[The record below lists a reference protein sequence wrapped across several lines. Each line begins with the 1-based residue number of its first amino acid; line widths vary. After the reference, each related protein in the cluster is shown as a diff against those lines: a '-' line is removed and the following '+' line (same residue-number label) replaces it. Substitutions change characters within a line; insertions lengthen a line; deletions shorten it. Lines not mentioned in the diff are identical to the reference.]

1 MTVRA
6 FLRARIA
13 LVMAVV
19 LAAAFVC
26 LMMSVLGCA
35 AHAIILAACVLLC
48 GLAVGLALEYARTKS
63 FYRELSQLSEHLE
76 HPYQMA
82 SLMRAPKPFDQRM
95 TYEAL
100 QTMGRACATEVACAK
115 SAQDEQREYTEQ
127 WVHEIKAPLS
137 AALLVANRVPE
148 PEASQLKNEID
159 RSLYQVDQ
167 VLWYARCLSAQSDYC
182 IRPVFLADV
191 VRVVCRSNA
200 RFLIERGVSVSLK
213 VPDDLQVFTDE
224 KQAAFIVSQAVVNAA
239 KYGATHLTFAACD
252 TQDAAGARCVTLAIA
267 DDGWGIPEED
277 VPRVFERGF
286 TGTRGRQ
293 AGSSTG
299 MGLYLAATLCEKL
312 GLGLSLSSEEGEGTT
327 VELSFPFDERR
338 LSVE

>member
-6 FLRARIA
+6 FLRVRIA
-13 LVMAVV
+13 LVTAVV
-19 LAAAFVC
+19 LAGAFVC
-26 LMMSVLGCA
+26 LMRSVLGCA
-35 AHAIILAACVLLC
+35 VSALVLAACVLLF
-48 GLAVGLALEYARTKS
+48 GLVLGLVLEYVRNKH
-63 FYRELSQLSEHLE
+63 FYQELSQLSESLE
-76 HPYQMA
+76 HPYQAA
-82 SLMRAPKPFDQRM
+82 SLMSEPKQSEQLVVYR
-95 TYEAL
+95 AL

-115 SAQDEQREYTEQ
+115 SARDEQREYTEQ

-137 AALLVANRVPE
+137 AALLVANRVAE

-167 VLWYARCLSAQSDYC
+167 VLWYARCLSAQTDYR
-182 IRPVFLADV
+182 IRSVFLADI
-191 VRVVCRSNA
+191 VRAVCRSNA
-200 RFLIERGVSVSLK
+200 RFLIERGVSVSLD
-213 VPDDLQVFTDE
+213 VPDDLRVFTDE

-239 KYGATHLTFAACD
+239 KYGASHLTFTARD
-252 TQDAAGARCVTLAIA
+252 TQDTAGARCVTLAIA

-312 GLGLSLSSEEGEGTT
+312 GLGLSLSSEEGEGAT
-327 VELSFPFDERR
+327 VELRFPFDERR

>member
-1 MTVRA
+1 MTIRA

-13 LVMAVV
+13 LVTVVV

-26 LMMSVLGCA
+26 LMMSVSGCSV
-35 AHAIILAACVLLC
+35 HTIILAACVLLC

-76 HPYQMA
+76 HPYQAA
-82 SLMRAPKPFDQRM
+82 SLMSKPKQSEQLVVYR
-95 TYEAL
+95 AL

-137 AALLVANRVPE
+137 AALLVANRVAK

-167 VLWYARCLSAQSDYC
+167 VLWYARCLSAQTDYR
-182 IRPVFLADV
+182 IRSVSLANI
-191 VRVVCRSNA
+191 VRAVCRSNA
-200 RFLIERGVSVSLK
+200 RFLIERGVSVSLD

-239 KYGATHLTFAACD
+239 KYGASHLTFMARD
-252 TQDAAGARCVTLAIA
+252 TQDTAGARCVTLAIA

-312 GLGLSLSSEEGEGTT
+312 GLGLSLSSKEGEGTT
-327 VELSFPFDERR
+327 VELRFPFDERR

>member
-13 LVMAVV
+13 LVTAVV
-19 LAAAFVC
+19 LAVIFVC
-26 LMMSVLGCA
+26 LMMSVLNCA
-35 AHAIILAACVLLC
+35 VHAIILAACVLLC
-48 GLAVGLALEYARTKS
+48 GLAVGLALEYARTRS
-63 FYRELSQLSEHLE
+63 FDCELSRLSEHLE
-76 HPYQMA
+76 HPYQAA
-82 SLMRAPKPFDQRM
+82 SLMSEPKQSEQRVV
-95 TYEAL
+95 YRAL

-137 AALLVANRVPE
+137 AALLVANRVAE

-159 RSLYQVDQ
+159 RSFYQVDQ
-167 VLWYARCLSAQSDYC
+167 VLWYARCLSAQTDYR
-182 IRPVFLADV
+182 IRSVFLADI
-191 VRVVCRSNA
+191 VRAVCRSNA
-200 RFLIERGVSVSLK
+200 RFLIERGVSVSLD

-239 KYGATHLTFAACD
+239 KYGASHLTFTAQEM
-252 TQDAAGARCVTLAIA
+252 QDAAGARCVTLTIA

-286 TGTRGRQ
+286 TGARGRQ

-312 GLGLSLSSEEGEGTT
+312 GLGLSLSSEEGEGPT
-327 VELSFPFDERR
+327 VELRFPFDERR
-338 LSVE
+338 ISAE

>member
-6 FLRARIA
+6 FLRARLALIA
-13 LVMAVV
+13 AVV
-19 LAAAFVC
+19 LAGAFVC

-35 AHAIILAACVLLC
+35 VSALVLAACVLLF
-48 GLAVGLALEYARTKS
+48 GLALGLVLEYVRSKH
-63 FYRELSQLSEHLE
+63 FYRELYRLSEHLE

-82 SLMRAPKPFDQRM
+82 SLMGEPKQSEQLVVYR
-95 TYEAL
+95 AL

-137 AALLVANRVPE
+137 AALLVANRVAE

-167 VLWYARCLSAQSDYC
+167 VLWYARCLSAQTDYR
-182 IRPVFLADV
+182 IRSVFLAGI
-191 VRVVCRSNA
+191 VRAVCRSNA
-200 RFLIERGVSVSLK
+200 RFLIERGVSVSLDM
-213 VPDDLQVFTDE
+213 PDDLQVFTDE

-239 KYGATHLTFAACD
+239 KYGASHLTFTARD
-252 TQDAAGARCVTLAIA
+252 TQDTAGARCVTLAIA

-312 GLGLSLSSEEGEGTT
+312 GLGLSLSSEEGKGTT
-327 VELSFPFDERR
+327 VELRFPFDERR

>member
-6 FLRARIA
+6 FLRVRFALIA
-13 LVMAVV
+13 TVV
-19 LAAAFVC
+19 LAGAFVC
-26 LMMSVLGCA
+26 LMMSVLGCTVSA
-35 AHAIILAACVLLC
+35 LVLAACVLLL
-48 GLAVGLALEYARTKS
+48 GLALGLALEYARNKR
-63 FYRELSQLSEHLE
+63 FYRELSQLSESLE
-76 HPYQMA
+76 HPYQAA
-82 SLMRAPKPFDQRM
+82 SLMSEPKQSEQLVVYR
-95 TYEAL
+95 AL

-137 AALLVANRVPE
+137 AALLVANRVAE

-167 VLWYARCLSAQSDYC
+167 VLWYARCLSAQNDYR
-182 IRPVFLADV
+182 IRSVFLADI
-191 VRVVCRSNA
+191 VRAVCRSNA
-200 RFLIERGVSVSLK
+200 RFLIERGVSVSLDM
-213 VPDDLQVFTDE
+213 PDDLQVFTDE

-239 KYGATHLTFAACD
+239 KYGALHLTFTARD
-252 TQDAAGARCVTLAIA
+252 TQDTAGARCVTLAIA

-327 VELSFPFDERR
+327 VELRFPFDERR
-338 LSVE
+338 ISVE